1 MAIKINDLPREIR
14 DKIEL
19 REASDPTFY
28 RFVDEDYT
36 QEFWNTLIERADVTK
51 EHSVIV
57 SMIGEQ
63 GVGKSWS
70 AISMCHF
77 MDPNF
82 TIEKIFF
89 SYNNLVHAR
98 ASLKPHSAIL
108 LDEQSQSYG
117 LDSNRV
123 MIMLQSIKEQLR
135 KKSIHLFFCSPVL
148 HPESNTSMYIIEV
161 MFLDHETEEAYAAL
175 KTRDGQTLGH
185 IRIPSP
191 LKVLEDG
198 KSLSDK
204 KFMDRYEAIKDE
216 HLEKLLGQKH
226 ADAFEDRAEA
236 VMESDL
242 FKKAEKVYV
251 RRLGYIP
258 RDRVVQIINKLFPEY
273 NAGVVPQEIAERIR
287 FNREMNGKWKMPGA
301 KAKKKR

>member
-1 MAIKINDLPREIR
+1 MIVLNDLPKEIR

-28 RFVDEDYT
+28 RFIDEDYT
-36 QEFWNTLIERADVTK
+36 EIFWNILTERADVTK
-51 EHSVIV
+51 EHSVICSV
-57 SMIGEQ
+57 VGEQ
-63 GVGKSWS
+63 GSGKSWS
-70 AISMCHF
+70 AIAMCHF

-82 TIEKIFF
+82 SHDKIFF
-89 SYNNLVHAR
+89 SYNDLVHYR
-98 ASLKPHSAIL
+98 AKLKPHSAVL
-108 LDEQSQSYG
+108 LDEQTQSYG

-148 HPESNTSMYIIEV
+148 HPESSTSMYIIEV
-161 MFLDHETEEAYAAL
+161 LFVDKETSEAYACL

-191 LKVLEDG
+191 LKPLEDG
-198 KSLSDK
+198 KPLATEE
-204 KFMDRYEAIKDE
+204 FMERYETVKDE
-216 HLEKLLGQKH
+216 HLEKLLGQRH
-226 ADAFEDRAEA
+226 VDVFEDRADA
-236 VMESDL
+236 VMTSKL
-242 FKKAEKVYV
+242 FKTAEKVYV
-251 RRLGYIP
+251 KKLGYIP

-287 FNREMNGKWKMPGA
+287 MNRELAGKWLIPGSR
-301 KAKKKR
+301 KSRNK